1 VSRIED
7 GARGCAGRNAR
18 PILAPLRP
26 ARAAM
31 DALEVLNVGKGTSME
46 FGQVRVEEAGH
57 DGG

>member
-1 VSRIED
+1 
-7 GARGCAGRNAR
+7 
-18 PILAPLRP
+18 
-26 ARAAM
+26 M